1 MNKILLVVNVV
12 VVLILGFV
20 VFKKIMASDPKP
32 LLSEGS
38 KCSYELK
45 DFKFHYEKEPNNP
58 RVLMLGNSLI
68 ERGNWNNI
76 LHRNDVINRGIEGD
90 LIACICKRMNYL
102 NSSPAQICFI
112 EAGIED
118 IKYISIDTVLT
129 YYKKLVQLCQE
140 QHKIPV
146 INLAMNIS
154 AKAVKKW
161 GDYQDY
167 RTINNAVKSLN
178 NKLREYAL
186 LKGIDYID
194 MNADLSPD
202 NTLLDPYTT
211 DGLNLSDTA
220 YKLWAKKI
228 EKTLNKHGI

>member
-1 MNKILLVVNVV
+1 MNKILLVVNVA

-20 VFKKIMASDPKP
+20 VLKKIIAYEPKP
-32 LLSEGS
+32 LLPSASE
-38 KCSYELK
+38 CFYELK
-45 DFKFHYEKEPNNP
+45 DFKFHYEKEPQNP
-58 RVLMLGNSLI
+58 QVLMLGNSLI
-68 ERGNWNNI
+68 EKGNWNSI
-76 LHRNDVINRGIEGD
+76 LHRNDVINRGISGD
-90 LIACICKRMNYL
+90 HIACICKRMIYL
-102 NSSPAQICFI
+102 NNSPAKICFI

-118 IKYISIDTVLT
+118 IKSTNTDTILN

-146 INLAMNIS
+146 INLALHIAPKA
-154 AKAVKKW
+154 AKIW

-167 RTINNAVKSLN
+167 KIINKAVKGFN

-194 MNADLSPD
+194 MNAELCPD
-202 NTLLDPYTT
+202 NTLLDQFTT
-211 DGLNLSDTA
+211 DGLNLSDSA

-228 EKTLNKHGI
+228 ENTLNKHGI